1 MKARI
6 ARIVALSVL
15 AVLIP
20 AIAARTPALT
30 KTTTGAT
37 TTTGAASGAPAAYTV
52 APSGEVVWSQAGGP
66 WRPLREGQLLN
77 SGDKIRTGTHGAVS
91 IMFAG
96 GTVARLDA
104 GTTVEIRAV
113 SARGWTKGA
122 VRSPEGAQANRTLAA
137 RLYQSAGRIWVHVV
151 RRVNSVLSFEVETP
165 AAVAG
170 VRGTIFTVAVAS
182 QIRTTVSVWE
192 GVVDVKPSSRPEV
205 QTTPPVRASE
215 GQEVHVEKGKG
226 PVLYAR
232 LTWQENELWKAVDPW
247 LKSEEERSHKLRV
260 EEDGDKSDGKDKDR
274 HKGDD
279 TGSAFSQPSSTEKP
293 EGESDH
299 PDSGSGG
306 NGSSSGGQEAH
317 EGDSSGDHGE
327 SGDQAG
333 KGDGER
339 DGDDDGDGEPEQ
351 RG

>member
-37 TTTGAASGAPAAYTV
+37 TTTAAASGAPAAYTV

-77 SGDKIRTGTHGAVS
+77 SGDKIRTGAHGAVS

-122 VRSPEGAQANRTLAA
+122 VRSPDGAQANRTLAA

-192 GVVDVKPSSRPEV
+192 GVVDVKPSGRPEA
-205 QTTPPVRASE
+205 QTIPPVRASE
-215 GQEVHVEKGKG
+215 KQEVHIEKGKG
-226 PVLYAR
+226 PVLYTR

-260 EEDGDKSDGKDKDR
+260 EEDKD
-274 HKGDD
+274 KGDD
-279 TGSAFSQPSSTEKP
+279 TGGFSSQPSSTEEHKG
-293 EGESDH
+293 EGDHSGGGSDG
-299 PDSGSGG
+299 SGSG
-306 NGSSSGGQEAH
+306 SGGQEAH
-317 EGDSSGDHGE
+317 EGDVSGGHDE
-327 SGDQAG
+327 SGGQGG